1 MMQSPLGD
9 AAYISIRAQFSQARQ
24 AGQARHRE
32 IAEAMHISEG
42 ALIAAHVGA
51 EASALMRAKRLQPRW
66 TVLCASL
73 HSLGEVMAL
82 TRNIACVHEKVGRY
96 PELNATQT
104 EHLQATWVRGV
115 GVDLLWDVAHWRH
128 GFAVEESGE
137 KGVQRSLQFY
147 DASGTAVHKLFLRAQ
162 SDLSAYQS
170 FVRAFCDTDQ
180 LPGLISQ
187 AALPAPA
194 TDFAAFL
201 THWEAIQDARDMY
214 CLLAQVRGSGYAFL
228 QHMPA
233 ASAREV
239 QLSAANMVLE
249 HAAAQGLSV
258 WILAGNIG
266 MTQAH
271 RGPIDKV
278 VLMGPWLNVLDAG
291 FNLHVRQDLIAS
303 CWVVVVPGL
312 AGHFS
317 ALVLFNAAGEL
328 IALIAADASSGAS
341 EHSAWVALMHRLPI
355 VEPIRSDHH
364 ATL

>member
-1 MMQSPLGD
+1 MMQSPLVDD
-9 AAYISIRAQFSQARQ
+9 AYVRIRAQFSQARQ

-42 ALIAAHVGA
+42 ALVAAHVGA
-51 EASALMRAKRLQPRW
+51 EAAALMRATRLQPRW
-66 TVLCASL
+66 TVLCAAL

-82 TRNIACVHEKVGRY
+82 TRNVACVHEKVGRY
-96 PELNATQT
+96 AELTANQT
-104 EHLQATWVRGV
+104 EHLQVTWMRGA
-115 GVDLLWDVAHWRH
+115 GLDLLWDVAHWQH

-170 FVRAFCDTDQ
+170 LVRAFCDTDQ
-180 LPGLISQ
+180 LPGLIPQ
-187 AALPAPA
+187 ALLTVPA

-201 THWEAIQDARDMY
+201 THWEAIQDARDLY
-214 CLLAQVRGSGYAFL
+214 CLLAQVRGSGHTFL
-228 QHMPA
+228 QQMPA

-239 QLSAANMVLE
+239 QLSAANIMLE
-249 HAAAQGLSV
+249 YTATHGLSV
-258 WILAGNIG
+258 WILVGNIG

-341 EHSAWVALMHRLPI
+341 EHSAWVALMHRLPL